1 MRFDIFR
8 GGTERKPTT
17 LVKLIATLSAF
28 ALMASGCARPSLSP
42 ETPQSPVG
50 QTQSQLPDIIS
61 QFDSPYKAC
70 GSSYTSDSDE
80 IIHAAA
86 KSCLDLYKDT
96 DIALVNFTLP
106 EEDAMKLADDVE
118 EQINHTSKNIITADV
133 VAIPASEE
141 ALKLFADQN
150 ADGCVDIYNL
160 YEYGSF
166 IAAATMQ
173 ETDEYDVIVGV
184 TDEPSCTA
192 NVGGVANPSYG
203 GRYADVFNAG
213 ENNERVN
220 NNDGKYWEIQ
230 PDGSS
235 RSLLNNSLI
244 IAHEIYHL
252 LNLGHAGTIYI
263 NDGEKDL
270 ALNEIGWYAKKQLLL
285 GLPVSIDSFVSEGHY
300 SEYGADNVMGNPTEL
315 RPEQT
320 LDLTQIYTLDE
331 PNRALDYVT
340 PLVKEYTI
348 GDNPIIFDSESIDIQ
363 GLAMLHLGEPLSM
376 PVTDSKASPLSTYE
390 EFRTIAFEPKYISN
404 PEYGLSG
411 VQSLKLYIVGNK
423 GSSVL
428 LGTLFES
435 DTAYQFVVQD
445 HTITVE
451 FTDGRAMIYE

>member
-1 MRFDIFR
+1 
-8 GGTERKPTT
+8 
-17 LVKLIATLSAF
+17 
-28 ALMASGCARPSLSP
+28 
-42 ETPQSPVG
+42 
-50 QTQSQLPDIIS
+50 
-61 QFDSPYKAC
+61 
-70 GSSYTSDSDE
+70 
-80 IIHAAA
+80 
-86 KSCLDLYKDT
+86 
-96 DIALVNFTLP
+96 
-106 EEDAMKLADDVE
+106 
-118 EQINHTSKNIITADV
+118 
-133 VAIPASEE
+133 
-141 ALKLFADQN
+141 
-150 ADGCVDIYNL
+150 
-160 YEYGSF
+160 
-166 IAAATMQ
+166 
-173 ETDEYDVIVGV
+173 
-184 TDEPSCTA
+184 
-192 NVGGVANPSYG
+192 
-203 GRYADVFNAG
+203 
-213 ENNERVN
+213 
-220 NNDGKYWEIQ
+220 
-230 PDGSS
+230 
-235 RSLLNNSLI
+235 
-244 IAHEIYHL
+244 
-252 LNLGHAGTIYI
+252 
-263 NDGEKDL
+263 
-270 ALNEIGWYAKKQLLL
+270 
-285 GLPVSIDSFVSEGHY
+285 
-300 SEYGADNVMGNPTEL
+300 MGNPTEL